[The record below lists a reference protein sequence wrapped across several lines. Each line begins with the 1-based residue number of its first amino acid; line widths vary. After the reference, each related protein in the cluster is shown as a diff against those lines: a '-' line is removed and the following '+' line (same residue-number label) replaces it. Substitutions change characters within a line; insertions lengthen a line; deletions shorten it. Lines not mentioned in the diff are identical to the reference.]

1 MEENEKLSAIDE
13 EKNSLNALLSIINI
27 AEKKARIYS
36 RLLTDVSL
44 AKAMEKLACRH
55 EEEKTALQSLL
66 GDKKSKRARGE
77 AK

>member
-1 MEENEKLSAIDE
+1 MEENNKLSEIDE
-13 EKNSLNALLSIINI
+13 EKNSLQTLLSLVNL

-44 AKAMEKLACRH
+44 AKSMEKLACRH
-55 EEEKTALQSLL
+55 EEEKTTLQALL
-66 GDKKSKRARGE
+66 GDKKSKKARGE